1 MFSGPLSNV
10 YFLSKP
16 LNLIGCH
23 GNQKA
28 KFAKN
33 IQKSTPQKL
42 FGGKS
47 WNFVEMFIALAS
59 TNRLFFIAV
68 ACALRLLWQLRVS
81 IVLIIMGEMKS
92 GLGCCPIAGVWTE
105 PF

>member
-1 MFSGPLSNV
+1 MATLNFLRLTMGEMKIGIYCCLIADIFTKVFLEMFVEWSSTNM

-28 KFAKN
+28 KFVKN

-42 FGGKS
+42 Y
-47 WNFVEMFIALAS
+47 
-59 TNRLFFIAV
+59 
-68 ACALRLLWQLRVS
+68 
-81 IVLIIMGEMKS
+81 
-92 GLGCCPIAGVWTE
+92 
-105 PF
+105 

>member
-1 MFSGPLSNV
+1 MAKVIIEIYCYLIADILTKVLQKCLLSGPLPNI

-28 KFAKN
+28 QFAKN

-42 FGGKS
+42 HGG
-47 WNFVEMFIALAS
+47 
-59 TNRLFFIAV
+59 
-68 ACALRLLWQLRVS
+68 
-81 IVLIIMGEMKS
+81 
-92 GLGCCPIAGVWTE
+92 
-105 PF
+105 